1 MYKKTTLPNGI
12 RIVSYPI
19 KNRSSVSLGF
29 FVGAGAR
36 HESDSIAG
44 AAHFLEHIVFK
55 GSKKYTCDEIKNR
68 VEGIGGMLNAFTGD
82 EETCYYAKI
91 PSKFFEQTFET
102 FADMVYHPKIATS
115 DMAKEKTVIV
125 EEIKMYRDLPQF
137 HVTEILDELMWP
149 NHPLGRSL
157 AGTPQ
162 SVGRMTQK
170 NLRTFHEEHYSG
182 RNTVIALCGNIS
194 HTDAVR
200 LAKTY
205 LKNLKLLQR
214 SSSLRAEVTQDEPRV
229 KVLKKQSEQTHLAIG
244 FPTYHHDHPL
254 RYAMS
259 LLNII
264 LGGNMSSR
272 LFVEIREKRGL
283 AYSIGTSVK
292 FMHDVGIFT
301 IRAGVENV
309 KVLKAL
315 ELIIKELKKVRTSG
329 VKTDEFRRAKD
340 YILGQL
346 LLGMED
352 TMEHMLWLGESELSR
367 NRIQT
372 LKDVVRHFEKV
383 KPADCLTAARETLTF
398 NHLSFAAIGPVEE
411 GLQNKIQSL
420 VRPD

>member
-1 MYKKTTLPNGI
+1 MYKKTILPNGL
-12 RIVSYPI
+12 RVVSYPI
-19 KNRSSVSLGF
+19 KNRNSVSLGF

-36 HESDSIAG
+36 HEPEAIMG

-68 VEGIGGMLNAFTGD
+68 VEGVGGMLNAFTGD

-91 PSKFFEQTFET
+91 PVKYFKQTFET
-102 FADMVYHPKIATS
+102 FADMIFQPKIAPG
-115 DMAKEKTVIV
+115 DMRKEKTVIV
-125 EEIKMYRDLPQF
+125 EEIKMYRDLPQY
-137 HVTEILDELMWP
+137 HVTEVLDELMWP

-162 SVGRMTQK
+162 SVGRMTSK
-170 NLRTFHEEHYSG
+170 NLREFHDEHYSG
-182 RNTVIALCGNIS
+182 RNIVIAICGNIS

-200 LAKTY
+200 LAKSY
-205 LKNLKLLQR
+205 LRHLKPLQR
-214 SSSLRAEVTQDEPRV
+214 SSSLKAEVTQNEPRV
-229 KVLKKQSEQTHLAIG
+229 KVLKKQSEQTHLAMG

-272 LFVEIREKRGL
+272 LFVQIREKRGL

-301 IRAGVENV
+301 IRAGTENV
-309 KVLKAL
+309 KMLKAL
-315 ELIIKELKKVRTSG
+315 ELILKELKKIRTSG
-329 VKTDEFRRAKD
+329 VKADEFRRAKD
-340 YILGQL
+340 YVLGQL
-346 LLGMED
+346 MLGMED
-352 TMEHMLWLGESELSR
+352 TMEHMLWLGESEISR

-372 LKDVVRHFEKV
+372 LKDVVRNFEKV
-383 KPADCLTAARETLTF
+383 KPADVLAAARETLIP
-398 NHLSFAAIGPVEE
+398 NHFSLAAIGPLEEKVEKQIRN
-411 GLQNKIQSL
+411 LL
-420 VRPD
+420 